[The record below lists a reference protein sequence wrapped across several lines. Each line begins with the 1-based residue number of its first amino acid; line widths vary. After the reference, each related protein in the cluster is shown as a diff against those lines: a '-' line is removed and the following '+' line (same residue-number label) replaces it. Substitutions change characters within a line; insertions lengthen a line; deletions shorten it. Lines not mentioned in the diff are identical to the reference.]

1 MAHISLQPKASAE
14 SYEALAT
21 YILQEDESR
30 WRVLHLNP
38 SLPNELA
45 SGYGLLTRSE
55 AELLAISV
63 AETTGGEYRGPLY
76 GDYGDYGDSCL

>member
-1 MAHISLQPKASAE
+1 MAHKLSQPKASAE

-30 WRVLHLNP
+30 WRVLHLNS

-45 SGYGLLTRSE
+45 SGYGLHPRQV
-55 AELLAISV
+55 AEQLAITM
-63 AETTGGEYRGPLY
+63 ARTTGGEYRGPLY
-76 GDYGDYGDSCL
+76 GDYGDNSL

>member
-1 MAHISLQPKASAE
+1 MAHKSSQPKASAE

-30 WRVLHLNP
+30 WRVLYINP

-45 SGYGLLTRSE
+45 SGYKLHPRHT
-55 AELLAISV
+55 AEQLAIS
-63 AETTGGEYRGPLY
+63 AATTTGGEYRGPLY
-76 GDYGDYGDSCL
+76 GDYGDSYI

>member
-1 MAHISLQPKASAE
+1 MAHISSQPKASAE

-45 SGYGLLTRSE
+45 SGYSLYTRNA
-55 AELLAISV
+55 AETLAIEM
-63 AETTGGEYRGPLY
+63 AKATGGEYRGPLY
-76 GDYGDYGDSCL
+76 GDYGDSCL

>member
-1 MAHISLQPKASAE
+1 MAHTSSQPKASAE

-38 SLPNELA
+38 LLPNELA
-45 SGYGLLTRSE
+45 SGYGLHTRNA
-55 AELLAISV
+55 AETLAKEM

-76 GDYGDYGDSCL
+76 GDYGDSCL

>member
-1 MAHISLQPKASAE
+1 
-14 SYEALAT
+14 
-21 YILQEDESR
+21 
-30 WRVLHLNP
+30 VLHLNP